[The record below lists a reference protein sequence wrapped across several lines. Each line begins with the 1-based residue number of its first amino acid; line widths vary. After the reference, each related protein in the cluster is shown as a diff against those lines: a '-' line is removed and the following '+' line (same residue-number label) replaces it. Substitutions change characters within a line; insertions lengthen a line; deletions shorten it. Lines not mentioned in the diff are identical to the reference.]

1 MVVFHF
7 QLLIALIRFFLKRYD
22 VHAVDICA
30 AKHGQ
35 KEVCPDNLTV
45 ASLKIIYPIM
55 IRV

>member
-1 MVVFHF
+1 MAVFHF
-7 QLLIALIRFFLKRYD
+7 QLSLQLGGVLKRYD
-22 VHAVDICA
+22 VHEVDTCA

-45 ASLKIIYPIM
+45 TSGKIIYPIM